1 MDRSKV
7 MSPKLDELNAAT
19 EEEFVRAVGPVYE
32 HSPHFARR
40 AAAKRPFSDAD
51 HLRHALL
58 QEVNHA
64 PDEEQMDLL
73 NAHPDLVGRA
83 VLTAESQGEQAA
95 AGLGDLSAEERES
108 FRRHNAAYREKFGF
122 PFIICARMNKKDAIL
137 EAFPRRL
144 PNDAAAEKKTA
155 LDEIHKIAALRL
167 HDILWAN

>member
-1 MDRSKV
+1 MTQ
-7 MSPKLDELNAAT
+7 KLAELNAAS
-19 EEEFVRAVGPVYE
+19 EDEFVRMVGPVYE

-40 AAAKRPFSDAD
+40 VAARRPFSDVE
-51 HLRHALL
+51 HLRHALQ

-64 PDEEQMDLL
+64 PESEQMDLIM
-73 NAHPDLVGRA
+73 AHPDLVGRA

-95 AGLGDLSAEERES
+95 AGLADLSAEEAEI
-108 FRRHNAAYREKFGF
+108 FRRHNAAYRGKFGF

-144 PNDAAAEKKTA
+144 QNDAAAEKKAA
-155 LDEIHKIAALRL
+155 LAEIHKIAALRL

>member
-1 MDRSKV
+1 
-7 MSPKLDELNAAT
+7 MSPKLAELNVAT

-40 AAAKRPFSDAD
+40 AAAKRPFADAD

-64 PDEEQMDLL
+64 PDEEQMNLIK
-73 NAHPDLVGRA
+73 AHPDLVGRA

-108 FRRHNAAYREKFGF
+108 FRRHNAAYRERFGF
-122 PFIICARMNKKDAIL
+122 PFIICARMNRKDAIL

-144 PNDAAAEKKTA
+144 QNDAAAEKKTA

>member
-1 MDRSKV
+1 
-7 MSPKLDELNAAT
+7 MSAKLAELNAAS
-19 EEEFVRAVGPVYE
+19 EEDFVRAVGPVYE

-40 AAAKRPFSDAD
+40 VAAHRPFADAD
-51 HLRHALL
+51 HLRHALQ

-64 PDEEQMDLL
+64 AEEEKMALIQ
-73 NAHPDLVGRA
+73 AHPDLVGRA

-95 AGLGDLSAEERES
+95 AGLTDLSGEEAKA

-144 PNDAAAEKKTA
+144 QNDVAAEKKAA

>member
-1 MDRSKV
+1 MTPR
-7 MSPKLDELNAAT
+7 LAELNTAP
-19 EEEFVRAVGPVYE
+19 EDEFVRAIGPVYE

-40 AAAKRPFSDAD
+40 VAARRPFRDLE
-51 HLRHALL
+51 HLRHAL
-58 QEVNHA
+58 QQQVNHA
-64 PDEEQMDLL
+64 PESEQMDLIR
-73 NAHPDLVGRA
+73 AHPDLVGRA

-95 AGLGDLSAEERES
+95 AGLSDLTGDEIEA
-108 FRRHNAAYREKFGF
+108 FRRHNAAYRDKFGF

-144 PNDAAAEKKTA
+144 QNDAAVEKKAA

>member
-1 MDRSKV
+1 MT
-7 MSPKLDELNAAT
+7 PKLSELNTAP
-19 EEEFVRAVGPVYE
+19 EEVFVGAIGPVYE

-40 AAAKRPFSDAD
+40 VAAKRPFTDIE
-51 HLRHALL
+51 HLRHALQ

-64 PDEEQMDLL
+64 PESEQMELIK
-73 NAHPDLVGRA
+73 AHPDLVGRA
-83 VLTAESQGEQAA
+83 VLTAESKGEQAA
-95 AGLGDLSAEERES
+95 AGLTDLSEEEVET

-144 PNDAAAEKKTA
+144 QNDADAEKKTA

>member
-1 MDRSKV
+1 MTSK
-7 MSPKLDELNAAT
+7 LADLNAAP
-19 EEEFVRAVGPVYE
+19 EEVFVGAIGAVYE
-32 HSPHFARR
+32 HSPHFAQRV
-40 AAAKRPFSDAD
+40 AAKRPFTDIE
-51 HLRHALL
+51 HLRHALQ

-64 PDEEQMDLL
+64 SESEQMELIT
-73 NAHPDLVGRA
+73 AHPDLVGRA
-83 VLTAESQGEQAA
+83 VLTAESKGEQAA
-95 AGLGDLSAEERES
+95 AGLTDLSEEDVET

-144 PNDAAAEKKTA
+144 QNDAAREKKTA

>member
-1 MDRSKV
+1 MT
-7 MSPKLDELNAAT
+7 PKLAELNVAS
-19 EEEFVRAVGPVYE
+19 EDEFVAAIGPVYE

-40 AAAKRPFSDAD
+40 AATKRPFADSD
-51 HLRHALL
+51 HLRHALQ

-64 PDEEQMDLL
+64 PEAEQMALIK
-73 NAHPDLVGRA
+73 AHPDLVGRA
-83 VLTAESQGEQAA
+83 VLTAESKGEQAA
-95 AGLGDLSAEERES
+95 AGLIDLSDDEVET

-144 PNDAAAEKKTA
+144 QNDAAAEKKTA

>member
-1 MDRSKV
+1 MTA
-7 MSPKLDELNAAT
+7 KLAELNAAP
-19 EEEFVRAVGPVYE
+19 EEEFVRVVGPVYE

-40 AAAKRPFSDAD
+40 AAAKRPFADAD

-64 PDEEQMDLL
+64 PDEEQMDLIK
-73 NAHPDLVGRA
+73 AHPDLVGRA

-95 AGLGDLSAEERES
+95 AGLGDLSSEEKES
-108 FRRHNAAYREKFGF
+108 FRRHNSAYREKFGF
-122 PFIICARMNKKDAIL
+122 PFIICARMNKKNAIL
-137 EAFPRRL
+137 EAFPLRL
-144 PNDAAAEKKTA
+144 QNDAAAEKKTA

>member
-1 MDRSKV
+1 MT
-7 MSPKLDELNAAT
+7 PKLAELNAAAA
-19 EEEFVRAVGPVYE
+19 EEFVRAIGPVYE

-40 AAAKRPFSDAD
+40 VAGRRPFADLD
-51 HLRHALL
+51 HLRHALQ

-64 PDEEQMDLL
+64 PEAEQMALIQ
-73 NAHPDLVGRA
+73 AHPDLVGRA

-95 AGLGDLSAEERES
+95 AGLTDLTEDEVAA
-108 FRRHNAAYREKFGF
+108 FRTQNAAYREKFGF

-144 PNDAAAEKKTA
+144 QNDAGAEKKAA

>member
-1 MDRSKV
+1 LDQGEI
-7 MSPKLDELNAAT
+7 MSPKLSELNAGT
-19 EEEFVRAVGPVYE
+19 EDGFVAALGPVYE

-40 AAAKRPFSDAD
+40 AAGKRPFVDIE
-51 HLRHALL
+51 HLRHALQ
-58 QEVNHA
+58 QEVNQA
-64 PDEEQMDLL
+64 TEAEKRALIE
-73 NAHPDLVGRA
+73 AHPDLVGRA

-95 AGLGDLSAEERES
+95 AGLTDLSADEVDA

-144 PNDAAAEKKTA
+144 QNDVATEKKTA

>member
-1 MDRSKV
+1 MT
-7 MSPKLDELNAAT
+7 PKLAEMNAAS
-19 EEEFVRAVGPVYE
+19 EEDFVRALGAVYE
-32 HSPHFARR
+32 HSPHFAQRVAGR
-40 AAAKRPFSDAD
+40 RPFADVD
-51 HLRHALL
+51 HLRHALQ

-64 PDEEQMDLL
+64 PEEEKLALIQ
-73 NAHPDLVGRA
+73 AHPDLVGRA

-95 AGLGDLSAEERES
+95 AGLTDLSAEETEA

-144 PNDAAAEKKTA
+144 QNDAATEKKAA